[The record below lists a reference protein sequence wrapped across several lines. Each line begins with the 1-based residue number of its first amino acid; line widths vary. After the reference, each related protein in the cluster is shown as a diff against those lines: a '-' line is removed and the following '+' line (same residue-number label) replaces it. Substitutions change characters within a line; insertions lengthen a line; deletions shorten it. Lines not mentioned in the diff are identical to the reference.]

1 MNYENIKRSNECWI
15 MFIVLMLCHN
25 NGPRIRS
32 HSSAHNLAT
41 SWYVQLNFKSY
52 VKFWEFD
59 FEVRYGVDMGVIL
72 EGWLGFSMSG
82 WSSEEKSKL

>member
-15 MFIVLMLCHN
+15 MFIVLKLCHN

-32 HSSAHNLAT
+32 YSSAHKLAT

-52 VKFWEFD
+52 GNLIYLDFD
-59 FEVRYGVDMGVIL
+59 VRWGWCGVIL
-72 EGWLGFSMSG
+72 DCIEFVTF
-82 WSSEEKSKL
+82 KKKLLIKKQKK